1 MKKICLSL
9 LLGAVVACTPTPPP
23 PPLTVSL
30 TQPSNLVYTNG
41 TVAVQ
46 AVVGGNPENVELL
59 KNNTVLSVL
68 NAPYSFS
75 WNTSSETEA
84 SYELKIRIKRGSETL
99 ESAAQTVVVDRTPPT
114 LTSRKPAATDT
125 NVYLADEI
133 SLTANEALLPSS
145 VSASTVFLKKGTTV
159 LEDVPVQVS
168 LENQNKILLRPTVLP
183 PLPETFRT
191 TLGAVTDLAG
201 NTLQIPDTTFSAP
214 DWQFVG
220 NGKVGDGNLVDL
232 SDQAL
237 ALGTDKQPVAAYLEE
252 KGANATIRVKRF
264 DGTAWQEFGTGA
276 GSAAANLLDAPLL
289 VLDGNTPIVAW
300 LEGSSGSKVINVK
313 RWDGTAWQTLG
324 NALNSSLT
332 GASNLQLAI
341 SKTGTV
347 VVSRA
352 QFNLLAA
359 ATQWRVS
366 FLSGSQWQSYGDAYT
381 KPANSSEAHLV
392 LDGAGLPALAFTL
405 MRQQGVVGVIVRRWN
420 ETTWTESGFF
430 LSGIQSRV
438 RMAFDALGKLVVCVE
453 YDNSCHR
460 EDVTWQKISNV
471 SIPNTAFV
479 MQLESGGTPVVAS
492 TLDPDFGVVVKRV
505 LPAGAVQINSVID
518 PADSPSSP
526 NLVLDAQNNPYVLWE
541 YSQAHE
547 IHLRRANR
555 IP

>member
-1 MKKICLSL
+1 VKKLCSSL

-30 TQPSNLVYTNG
+30 TQPSNTVYTNG

-46 AVVGGNPENVELL
+46 AVVGGNPESVELL

-68 NAPYSFS
+68 NTPYNFS
-75 WNTSSETEA
+75 WNTSNETEA
-84 SYELKIRIKRGSETL
+84 SYEIKVRIKRGAETL
-99 ESAAQTVVVDRTPPT
+99 ESAPQTVVVDRTPPT
-114 LTSRKPAATDT
+114 LTSRKPAAADT
-125 NVYLADEI
+125 NAYLADEI
-133 SLTANEALLPSS
+133 SLTASEALLPSS
-145 VSASTVFLKKGTTV
+145 ISTSTVFLKKGIAI
-159 LEDVPVQVS
+159 LENIPVQVS
-168 LENQNKILLRPTVLP
+168 LENQTKIVLRPTQLP
-183 PLPETFRT
+183 TLPETFRPE
-191 TLGAVTDLAG
+191 LGAVTDLAG
-201 NTLQIPDTTFSAP
+201 NTLQIAEQTFSAP

-220 NGKVGDGNLVDL
+220 NTKVGDFGSL

-237 ALGTDKQPVAAYLEE
+237 ALGADKQPVVAYLEE
-252 KGANATIRVKRF
+252 KNPNYTVRVKRF
-264 DGTAWQEFGTGA
+264 DGTAWQELGTGV
-276 GSAAANLLDAPLL
+276 GSAAPNKIEEPLL

-381 KPANSSEAHLV
+381 KSANSSEAHLV

-405 MRQQGVVGVIVRRWN
+405 MRQQGVVDVIVRRWN

-541 YSQAHE
+541 YSQARE

>member
-1 MKKICLSL
+1 MKKTFSSLTL
-9 LLGAVVACTPTPPP
+9 LLGVVVACTPTP

-30 TQPSNLVYTNG
+30 TQPSTTVYTNA

-46 AVVGGNPENVELL
+46 AVIGGNPDSVELL
-59 KNNTVLSVL
+59 KNNTVLATLPS
-68 NAPYSFS
+68 PYGFS
-75 WNTSSETEA
+75 WNTSSEPEA
-84 SYELKIRIKRGSETL
+84 SYELKIRLKRGTEIL
-99 ESAAQTVVVDRTPPT
+99 ESSPQTVVVDRTPPT
-114 LTSRKPAATDT
+114 LTSRQPVTPNT

-133 SLTANEALLPSS
+133 SLTASEALLPSS
-145 VSASTVFLKKGTTV
+145 VSASTVFLKKGTTT

-201 NTLQIPDTTFSAP
+201 NTLQIPDTTSSAP

-220 NGKVGDGNLVDL
+220 NSKVGDGNLVDL

-237 ALGTDKQPVAAYLEE
+237 ALGADKQPVAAYLEE
-252 KGANATIRVKRF
+252 KGSNATIRVKRF
-264 DGTAWQEFGTGA
+264 DGTAWQEFGAGA

-300 LEGSSGSKVINVK
+300 LEGSSGNKVINVK

-352 QFNLLAA
+352 QLNLLLA

-366 FLSGSQWQSYGDAYT
+366 FLNGSQWQSYGDAYT
-381 KPANSSEAHLV
+381 KPANSSEARLA
-392 LDGAGLPALAFTL
+392 LDNTGQPALAFYVLAQTGNVL
-405 MRQQGVVGVIVRRWN
+405 LRRFDG
-420 ETTWTESGFF
+420 TTWIDSIAFTSPGGG
-430 LSGIQSRV
+430 LRPV
-438 RMAFDALGKLVVCVE
+438 RLAFDPQNNPTICVSQFQCYRKSNNTWTSLG
-453 YDNSCHR
+453 
-460 EDVTWQKISNV
+460 NV
-471 SIPNTAFV
+471 SNQSFDFV
-479 MQLESGGTPVVAS
+479 LQLESGGTPVVAS
-492 TLDPDFGVVVKRV
+492 SLDPDFGVVVKRI